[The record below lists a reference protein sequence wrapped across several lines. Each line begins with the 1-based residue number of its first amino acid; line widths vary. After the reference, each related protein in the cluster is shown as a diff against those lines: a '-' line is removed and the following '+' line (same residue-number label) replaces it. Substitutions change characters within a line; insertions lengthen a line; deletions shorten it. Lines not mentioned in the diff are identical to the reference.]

1 MEWKE
6 RAKNRRI
13 HQGLTLEK
21 VAQAV
26 GVSAATVS
34 RWERGEIASLSA
46 DKVAR
51 LAEVLQVTPD
61 YLIGWE
67 VPPQEGKLSNVYF
80 NFAREAQENDID
92 PDDIRLAI
100 DMIKKLK
107 RRHAQK

>member
-1 MEWKE
+1 MPPPFPVGNA
-6 RAKNRRI
+6 AK
-13 HQGLTLEK
+13 
-21 VAQAV
+21 V
-26 GVSAATVS
+26 
-34 RWERGEIASLSA
+34 SLSA

>member
-1 MEWKE
+1 MEWKD

-26 GVSAATVS
+26 GVSAAT
-34 RWERGEIASLSA
+34 GEIASLSA